1 MSIINGTSF
10 SGLEEQRGW
19 GGALEDCAAPPSSCE
34 LGCNEMETLRGLP
47 GSGPALCS
55 RERVANGGVAFFF
68 LQHGS
73 NSSSTADSI
82 KCPSARQLG
91 N

>member
-1 MSIINGTSF
+1 MALVS
-10 SGLEEQRGW
+10 LGW
-19 GGALEDCAAPPSSCE
+19 KSKGGGGWGGGALEGCAAPPSSCE

-68 LQHGS
+68 PGTWQQQQQHS
-73 NSSSTADSI
+73 
-82 KCPSARQLG
+82 RLY
-91 N
+91 